1 MISSPDGSMNSS
13 YGMSSGKLIVVSAP
27 SGAGK
32 TTIVKAILE
41 KYPSMLFSVSAATR
55 TRREMEVDGRDYF
68 FLSGQE
74 FEHRIRAGELAEW
87 EEIYGNLYGTLK
99 GEVDKALSNG
109 KAMLFDIDVKG
120 GLSIKRAYPNDSVLI
135 FIKPPSVEILE
146 ARLRGRKT
154 EDETTFKRRM
164 DRVAMELGMAAQFDY
179 QVVNDDL
186 QTAIAGVDKLVLAH
200 TTSAQRAS

>member
-1 MISSPDGSMNSS
+1 
-13 YGMSSGKLIVVSAP
+13 MSLGKLIVVSAP

-55 TRREMEVDGRDYF
+55 PKRETEVDGKDYF
-68 FLSGQE
+68 FLSRQE
-74 FEHRIRAGELAEW
+74 FERRIRAGELVEW
-87 EEIYGNLYGTLK
+87 EEIYGTLYGTLK
-99 GEVDKALSNG
+99 SEVNKALSSG

-120 GLSIKRAYPNDSVLI
+120 GLSIKRTYPNDSVLI
-135 FIKPPSVEILE
+135 FIKPPSIEILE

-154 EDETTFKRRM
+154 EDEMTFRRRM
-164 DRVAMELGMAAQFDY
+164 DRVAMELGLASQFDY

-186 QTAIAGVDKLVLAH
+186 QTAIAEVDKLVMAH